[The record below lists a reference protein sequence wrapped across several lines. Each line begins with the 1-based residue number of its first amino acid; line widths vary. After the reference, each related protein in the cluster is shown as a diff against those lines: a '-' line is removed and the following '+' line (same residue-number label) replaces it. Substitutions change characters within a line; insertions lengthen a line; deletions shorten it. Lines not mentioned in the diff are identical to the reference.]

1 MTTQN
6 RYFWDARLPLTATF
20 PAASAVLAILMSG
33 APAMAGHDGDG
44 ADDSVLSGASNVHLS
59 LSGQV
64 NRGVLFVDDGN
75 QTEILHVDND
85 NSSTRF
91 RMIGSADYNEDI
103 SIGSV
108 IEVQFESNSTAN
120 INIDGTT
127 TGGNNSFTERKLELY
142 FDHKRFGRLWLGQ
155 GDTASNGSSEV
166 DLSGTGVIGYS
177 GVTDMA
183 GGIEFQDA
191 GVAGPNIGSVLSNF
205 DGLSRDDRIRYDT
218 PKFGG
223 FQLSVSQAD
232 SRKSDV
238 AARFSGD
245 IGAGLK
251 VAAAVAYAV
260 NGDVDSQIN
269 GSLSVRHSSGFNV
282 TGAAGVRDLQ
292 VGAVNSTR
300 DPFFWYVKV
309 GYIWGGG
316 IGNTAFAID
325 YIQAD
330 EVDSGSVEDEA
341 TSYGAFVV
349 QAVDK
354 IGTELY
360 LGARQYQ
367 LDRVGFN
374 YDDVTAVMAGAR
386 VKF

>member
-1 MTTQN
+1 MTTRN
-6 RYFWDARLPLTATF
+6 RFVLDIRLPLTATF

-64 NRGVLFVDDGN
+64 NRGVLFVDDGD

>member
-1 MTTQN
+1 MTTRN
-6 RYFWDARLPLTATF
+6 RFPWNPRPPLTAIF
-20 PAASAVLAILMSG
+20 PAASAVLAILMSAG
-33 APAMAGHDGDG
+33 PATAGHDGDG
-44 ADDSVLSGASNVHLS
+44 ADESILSGPSNVHLS

-75 QTEILHVDND
+75 ETEFLHVDND

-91 RMIGSADYNEDI
+91 RLIGSADYNEDI

-108 IEVQFESNSTAN
+108 IEVQFESNSTAD
-120 INIDGTT
+120 IKIDGT
-127 TGGNNSFTERKLELY
+127 GGDDNNSFTERKLELY
-142 FDHKRFGRLWLGQ
+142 FDSKRFGRLWLGQ

-177 GVTDMA
+177 GVADMA

-191 GVAGPNIGSVLSNF
+191 GVAGPSIGGVFSNF

-232 SRKSDV
+232 SRKSDI

-245 IGAGLK
+245 VGAGFK

-260 NGDVDSQIN
+260 NGDVDSQVN
-269 GSLSVRHSSGFNV
+269 GSLSVRHESGFNV
-282 TGAAGVRDLQ
+282 TGAAGTRELEND
-292 VGAVNSTR
+292 TR
-300 DPFFWYVKV
+300 DPFFWYAKV
-309 GYIWGGG
+309 GYLWGGG

-325 YIQAD
+325 FTQAD
-330 EVDSGSVEDEA
+330 EVDSNSLDDEA
-341 TSYGAFVV
+341 TSYGVFIV
-349 QAVDK
+349 QAVDT

-367 LDRVGFN
+367 LDRAAANF
-374 YDDVTAVMAGAR
+374 DDITAVLAGAR
-386 VKF
+386 IKF

>member
-1 MTTQN
+1 
-6 RYFWDARLPLTATF
+6 
-20 PAASAVLAILMSG
+20 
-33 APAMAGHDGDG
+33 MAGHDGEG
-44 ADDSVLSGASNVHLS
+44 ADDTVLSGASNVHLS

-91 RMIGSADYNEDI
+91 RLIGTADYNEDI

-108 IEVQFESNSTAN
+108 IEVQFESNSTAD
-120 INIDGTT
+120 IKIDGSAP
-127 TGGNNSFTERKLELY
+127 GGNNSFTERKLELY
-142 FDHKRFGRLWLGQ
+142 LDSKRFGRLWLGQ

-191 GVAGPNIGSVLSNF
+191 GVAGPTIGSALSNF

-223 FQLSVSQAD
+223 FQLSVSHAE

-269 GSLSVRHSSGFNV
+269 GSLSVRHESGFNV
-282 TGAAGVRDLQ
+282 TGAAGTRDMQ

-325 YIQAD
+325 FIQAD
-330 EVDSGSVEDEA
+330 EVASTSANDEA

-367 LDRVGFN
+367 LDRVGSNF
-374 YDDVTAVMAGAR
+374 DDVTAVMAGAR